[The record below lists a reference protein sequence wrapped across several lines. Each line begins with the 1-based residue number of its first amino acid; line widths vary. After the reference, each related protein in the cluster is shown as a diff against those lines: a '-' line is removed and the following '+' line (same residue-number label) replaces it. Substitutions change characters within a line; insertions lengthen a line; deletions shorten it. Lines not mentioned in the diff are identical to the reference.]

1 MIFKFLSVEQKID
14 QEHLGEKTLSILVD
28 FSLKECNH
36 QMTQSPPLYL
46 FTVCKA
52 VVLAAGLH

>member
-14 QEHLGEKTLSILVD
+14 QEHFEEKALSILVKL
-28 FSLKECNH
+28 SLKECNH

-46 FTVCKA
+46 ITVSKA
-52 VVLAAGLH
+52 VVLAACSY